1 MARRG
6 WNVRHGRMLT
16 SLHATNESMSTMWQV
31 SVTDLSRQVL
41 ESSRDLQA
49 RNDKQLELI
58 LTSLNPKFDRL
69 ESQVKDLGTQ
79 ISNVQKDL
87 SKVEKDLGTQIS
99 NVEKDLG
106 TQISNVQKDIS
117 KVEKDLGTQI
127 SKVEKDLGTQISK
140 VEKDVTF
147 IRAVGTVVVVLL
159 TLAIKIPSSVWE
171 KLFSIEP

>member
-1 MARRG
+1 
-6 WNVRHGRMLT
+6 MLT

>member
-1 MARRG
+1 
-6 WNVRHGRMLT
+6 
-16 SLHATNESMSTMWQV
+16 MWQV

-49 RNDKQLELI
+49 RHDKQLEVI
-58 LTSLNPKFDRL
+58 LTSFNPKFDRL
-69 ESQVKDLGTQ
+69 ESQV
-79 ISNVQKDL
+79 
-87 SKVEKDLGTQIS
+87 
-99 NVEKDLG
+99 
-106 TQISNVQKDIS
+106 
-117 KVEKDLGTQI
+117 KDLGTQI

>member
-1 MARRG
+1 
-6 WNVRHGRMLT
+6 
-16 SLHATNESMSTMWQV
+16 MWQV

-41 ESSRDLQA
+41 ESSRYLQA
-49 RNDKQLELI
+49 RHDKQLEVI
-58 LTSLNPKFDRL
+58 LTSFNPKFDRL

-79 ISNVQKDL
+79 IS
-87 SKVEKDLGTQIS
+87 KVEKDLGTQ
-99 NVEKDLG
+99 
-106 TQISNVQKDIS
+106 IS

-127 SKVEKDLGTQISK
+127 SKVENDLGTQISK

-159 TLAIKIPSSVWE
+159 TLAIKIPSSVLE

>member
-1 MARRG
+1 
-6 WNVRHGRMLT
+6 
-16 SLHATNESMSTMWQV
+16 MWQV

-79 ISNVQKDL
+79 ISNVQKDI

-99 NVEKDLG
+99 N
-106 TQISNVQKDIS
+106 
-117 KVEKDLGTQI
+117 
-127 SKVEKDLGTQISK
+127 

>member
-1 MARRG
+1 
-6 WNVRHGRMLT
+6 MLT

-106 TQISNVQKDIS
+106 TQISNVEKDLGTQIS

>member
-1 MARRG
+1 
-6 WNVRHGRMLT
+6 MLT

-127 SKVEKDLGTQISK
+127 SKVEKD
-140 VEKDVTF
+140 VTF

>member
-1 MARRG
+1 
-6 WNVRHGRMLT
+6 MLT

-106 TQISNVQKDIS
+106 TQISKVEEDLGTQIS
-117 KVEKDLGTQI
+117 KVEKDLGTQISNVQKDI